1 MIEDKNLVWD
11 KSLNNQI
18 EKFQVNLDT
27 KSINELIENRE
38 NLTNSSID
46 DYPCLKN
53 EIMVLK
59 TNYLTKT

>member
-1 MIEDKNLVWD
+1 MNILNEMIEDKNLVWD

-38 NLTNSSID
+38 NLTNFA
-46 DYPCLKN
+46 KN
-53 EIMVLK
+53 IK
-59 TNYLTKT
+59 KRQISAI